1 MHWKFAI
8 CTEKKNSQYA
18 EGLQDTWGKGRELKA
33 VILERATSSP
43 VVLMRGEKKEFYGR
57 DNGVTSLGTL
67 HRGVRQKMALSPT
80 SSTTLCSQDISP
92 HAVQIS
98 AQRPGHK
105 EPQLWPRKWWAKAE
119 DTVGSF
125 YRPSVRPWKGPALW
139 NQANLVSIPDSST
152 YYLHRF
158 GQIT

>member
-1 MHWKFAI
+1 MQGKIAI
-8 CTEKKNSQYA
+8 CTGKKNSQYA
-18 EGLQDTWGKGRELKA
+18 EGLQDTWGKRRELKA

-80 SSTTLCSQDISP
+80 STTLCSQDISP

-105 EPQLWPRKWWAKAE
+105 EPQL
-119 DTVGSF
+119 
-125 YRPSVRPWKGPALW
+125 
-139 NQANLVSIPDSST
+139 
-152 YYLHRF
+152 
-158 GQIT
+158 